1 MIHTF
6 KDENRWLSN
15 MVLVNV
21 HFNGLTYKSVEHA
34 YQSAKS
40 DSLDWKLFCFSEES
54 PYKVKIKS
62 NDITRVNEW
71 DDIKINVME
80 FLLNQKFRQEPFKSK
95 LLATGDENI
104 QEGNEWG
111 DTFWGVDLKTSPNIG
126 ENHLGRLIMKIRDKI
141 KEE

>member
-15 MVLVNV
+15 MTLVNI
-21 HFNGLTYKSVEHA
+21 HFDGLTFKSVEHA

-40 DSLDWKLFCFSEES
+40 DSLDWKMFCYTEES
-54 PYKVKIKS
+54 PYKIKIKS
-62 NDITRVNEW
+62 KEISIVDNW
-71 DDIKINVME
+71 DDIKLGLME
-80 FLLNQKFRQEPFKSK
+80 GLLNQKFRQEPFKTQ
-95 LLATGDENI
+95 LLNTGDENI

-111 DTFWGVDLKTSPNIG
+111 DKFWGVDLKSSPNIG